1 MKRENCLPAMGLCLL
16 CAGLVLLIATS
27 SSPLYAT
34 NFWTDTNIYFTI
46 GRGMHHGL
54 VPYRDLFDHKGP
66 LLYLI
71 YALGALISEKSFLG
85 VFCLQVLSL
94 CATLYLTYRTV
105 QEMAGADA
113 VLSIPLMA
121 AASVITTAYNQGGS
135 AEEFCLPALVLLLFL
150 SVREMIRGE
159 SSGDVLFGA
168 AAGWIFWIKYTV
180 IGFAAGA
187 GVCLLLARARRQG
200 LRSMGRGIADMA
212 LGFLLISLLPVV
224 YLWAN
229 HSLRLGMEVYFV
241 QNLTGYSGEAMTL
254 TGHLYNALAYLR
266 TQGAINPG
274 ILVLAALGIVL
285 CLVRAVICRTRG
297 WLFQALLMP
306 AGAGLLLL
314 TVYWGEMAHPYY
326 ALVFA
331 GLVPAGLGAVCI
343 LAEWLWHLS
352 QKPTVLAA
360 LSLVLAI
367 PIVPLAM
374 HFCLSWP
381 LAGVKAGDMPQTILA
396 HEMEAEGGGTLLD
409 LSGHDQGFY
418 LASGT
423 LPVCRYF
430 ADNNLNTEEKQAA
443 LMGYLESGK
452 TEFVISRFRDPGQLY
467 QPVMTVSGFFDLMD
481 LREYTLYRRVEDGH

>member
-1 MKRENCLPAMGLCLL
+1 MTQRMLKGGAPLRVRPAEPSDAEQLVELLHRADEESPFLGREPGESRLTAEMERGMIEDLDGSDSQVWLVAETEGRIIGLCSV
-16 CAGLVLLIATS
+16 GRVRHTRRFRHRGEVMLVVA
-27 SSPLYAT
+27 
-34 NFWTDTNIYFTI
+34 
-46 GRGMHHGL
+46 
-54 VPYRDLFDHKGP
+54 RDSWGQ
-66 LLYLI
+66 
-71 YALGALISEKSFLG
+71 GA
-85 VFCLQVLSL
+85 
-94 CATLYLTYRTV
+94 
-105 QEMAGADA
+105 
-113 VLSIPLMA
+113 
-121 AASVITTAYNQGGS
+121 GS
-135 AEEFCLPALVLLLFL
+135 ALL
-150 SVREMIRGE
+150 EDGI
-159 SSGDVLFGA
+159 A
-168 AAGWIFWIKYTV
+168 W
-180 IGFAAGA
+180 
-187 GVCLLLARARRQG
+187 ARRQG